1 MKRITQR
8 LIVVMS
14 LFLVATA
21 CNKTVSP
28 APKPAPAPTPTN
40 SALSKMEVEG
50 DTVKI
55 SYNSDG
61 TIQKVVSQPPGNG
74 GANTYVFSYENGK
87 LKEVNFSG
95 KWKYTYNG
103 EQLIKVETINTD
115 GKTKYQSNFSYV
127 NNRVDEIIEYRV
139 TDIFGLLPKSKTKF
153 QYYANGNVS
162 KKELFQY
169 INSDWLKSEDVLI
182 LEYDNKVNTGDRFEN
197 LPLIPNIIFAQNNP
211 LREKWLATNGNID
224 SDVEHQYVY
233 DTNGRPLSKK
243 TLYKSPG
250 FPDISTEVKY
260 HY

>member
-1 MKRITQR
+1 MKKITQR
-8 LIVVMS
+8 LIVAMS
-14 LFLVATA
+14 LFLAVTA
-21 CNKTVSP
+21 CNKTVTP
-28 APKPAPAPTPTN
+28 TPEPKPTPTN

-50 DTVKI
+50 DTVRI
-55 SYNSDG
+55 TYNSDG
-61 TIQKVVSQPPGNG
+61 SIQKVVSQPPGTG
-74 GANTYVFSYENGK
+74 GAKTFVFSYENGK

-115 GKTKYQSNFSYV
+115 GSTKHQSSFSYV

-139 TDIFGLLPKSKTKF
+139 TDPAGLFPKLKTKF
-153 QYYANGNVS
+153 QYYATGNVS
-162 KKELFQY
+162 KKEIFQFV
-169 INSDWLKSEDVLI
+169 NNDWQKSEEISI

-197 LPLIPNIIFAQNNP
+197 LPLIPNVIFSQNNP
-211 LREKWLATNGNID
+211 LRERWVDAHGTIN

-243 TLYKSPG
+243 TLYKTPG
-250 FPDISTEVKY
+250 FPDISTEIKY

>member
-1 MKRITQR
+1 
-8 LIVVMS
+8 MS

-28 APKPAPAPTPTN
+28 TPTPKPTPTN

-50 DTVKI
+50 DTVNI
-55 SYNSDG
+55 TYNSDG

-74 GANTYVFSYENGK
+74 AANTYVFSYESGK
-87 LKEVNFSG
+87 LKEVTFSG

-115 GKTKYQSNFSYV
+115 GKTKYQSSFSYV

-139 TDIFGLLPKSKTKF
+139 IDLLGLVPKLKTKF
-153 QYYANGNVS
+153 QYYATGNVS
-162 KKELFQY
+162 KKEIFQY
-169 INSDWLKSEDVLI
+169 INNDWLKAEEISI
-182 LEYDNKVNTGDRFEN
+182 LEYDNKVNTGDRFEY

-211 LREKWLATNGNID
+211 LRERWQDAHGNIN

-250 FPDISTEVKY
+250 FPDISTEIKY
-260 HY
+260 QY